1 MSTVDFGVGR
11 GTAPVCRTNGQGGGS

>member
-11 GTAPVCRTNGQGGGS
+11 GTTPACRTNGQGGGS